1 MVVHSKKQEK
11 MTLSVIGCGNMGG
24 ALLRSWVNR
33 PDIGSIYIVDPSGV
47 PDDLKDSKI
56 AFHVKRAADIEF
68 ESCDLVVLAVKPQI
82 MEMVCTELANIKPVN
97 VPVLSIAAGVTISNF
112 QSWLG
117 AETPVIRSMPNTPAS
132 IGQGISALC
141 TNKYVND
148 EIKALS
154 EQLLSAAGKTVWIE
168 DEEKM
173 DAVTAISG
181 SGPAYVFYFIEA
193 LTKAAIEIGLPQ
205 DVAEQLA
212 RQTVVGAG
220 ALAGSNNDIT
230 ASTLRENV
238 TSPGGT
244 TAAALD
250 VFMDG
255 RLQDIVTEAAQA
267 AEKRGKEL
275 SS

>member
-1 MVVHSKKQEK
+1 MAVHSKNQKK
-11 MTLSVIGCGNMGG
+11 LTLAVIGCGNMGG

-33 PDIGSIYIVDPSGV
+33 SDIGSVHIVDPSEI
-47 PDDLKDSKI
+47 PDDLKGSKI
-56 AFHVKRAADIEF
+56 AFHVKRAADVEF

-82 MEMVCTELANIKPVN
+82 MEMVCAELAEIKPIN
-97 VPVLSIAAGVTISNF
+97 VPVLSIAAGVTIANF

-117 AETPVIRSMPNTPAS
+117 AETPIIRSMPNTPAS

-141 TNKYVND
+141 PNSHVSD
-148 EIKALS
+148 EIKTVS
-154 EQLLSAAGKTVWIE
+154 EQLLSAAGKTVWID
-168 DEEKM
+168 DEGQM

-193 LTKAAIEIGLPQ
+193 LTKAAVEIGLPK
-205 DVAEQLA
+205 DIAEQLA
-212 RQTVVGAG
+212 RQTVIGAG
-220 ALAGSNNDIT
+220 ALAGDVSDIS
-230 ASTLRENV
+230 AATLRENV

-250 VFMDG
+250 VLMDG
-255 RLQDIVTEAAQA
+255 RLQDIVAEAAQA
-267 AEKRGKEL
+267 AQKRGKEL